1 MSSCFL
7 AFLLIFGL
15 GHPKQDPV
23 DPTKSA
29 KLHSRLLCDGYGA
42 PEDLVRIQ
50 VTYSPGAWAREFV
63 VSRYQDEKCE
73 VDVKVKCLHREKE
86 GWRDV
91 WSAANVQPSAH
102 AMLPLSSCYTW
113 GSTEAAQYIL
123 SGWYQEGPAD
133 PKMPWHQATM
143 QQVSTIP
150 EVYEFTDPK
159 GGTARLEITR

>member
-1 MSSCFL
+1 VSSYFL

-15 GHPKQDPV
+15 GHPKQDPA
-23 DPTKSA
+23 DPSKSA

-86 GWRDV
+86 GWRDM
-91 WSAANVQPSAH
+91 WSATN
-102 AMLPLSSCYTW
+102 
-113 GSTEAAQYIL
+113 EAAQYIL

-133 PKMPWHQATM
+133 PKMPWHQATI
-143 QQVSTIP
+143 QQVSTLP